1 MKLIFSI
8 DNDKNDLKFEKALEE
23 ASNGFSSKSAKT
35 VKRLKCEMSIFL
47 SEK

>member
-23 ASNGFSSKSAKT
+23 ASNGVSL
-35 VKRLKCEMSIFL
+35 KRLKCEMSIFL
-47 SEK
+47 GKTKT